1 MQWWFKKFCK
11 KDEILE
17 DQEHSGWPSE
27 VDNNWEQS
35 SKLTL
40 LQLCE
45 KLLENSTSTILWLFS
60 IWNKLKRWKS
70 SISGCLVSWPK
81 VKKKKKMS
89 FGSVIFSYSVQQ
101 GTITWSDCD
110 VWWKVDFIWQLTMTS
125 SVVGLSSSKALPR
138 AKLESTNE
146 RSWPLLGSLLPVW
159 STTVGFNSESQGN
172 HYIWEVCSANQW
184 DAPKTATPAAGTGQQ
199 KVPSSSPQQCP
210 TTGHTTDASKV
221 ERIGL

>member
-1 MQWWFKKFCK
+1 
-11 KDEILE
+11 
-17 DQEHSGWPSE
+17 
-27 VDNNWEQS
+27 
-35 SKLTL
+35 
-40 LQLCE
+40 
-45 KLLENSTSTILWLFS
+45 
-60 IWNKLKRWKS
+60 
-70 SISGCLVSWPK
+70 
-81 VKKKKKMS
+81 MS

-101 GTITWSDCD
+101 ETVTWSDCD

-146 RSWPLLGSLLPVW
+146 RSWPLFGSLLPVW

-184 DAPKTATPAAGTGQQ
+184 DAPKTTMPAAGTGQQ

-210 TTGHTTDASKV
+210 TTGHTTNASKV
-221 ERIGL
+221 GRIGLQSFASSTIFMSLLANHLPLLQACGQLFSGKTLLQPPGDRKCFPRVC

>member
-1 MQWWFKKFCK
+1 
-11 KDEILE
+11 
-17 DQEHSGWPSE
+17 
-27 VDNNWEQS
+27 
-35 SKLTL
+35 
-40 LQLCE
+40 
-45 KLLENSTSTILWLFS
+45 
-60 IWNKLKRWKS
+60 
-70 SISGCLVSWPK
+70 
-81 VKKKKKMS
+81 MS

-184 DAPKTATPAAGTGQQ
+184 DAPKTATPAADSGPQ
-199 KVPSSSPQQCP
+199 KGPNSSRQCP
-210 TTGHTTDASKV
+210 KTHRTTNASNVEQLGYEVLPHLPFHLTSCQLTTTSPSISTTFCRENTSTKRKQKMLSKNFSNPEV
-221 ERIGL
+221 WTFYATGINKLISHW